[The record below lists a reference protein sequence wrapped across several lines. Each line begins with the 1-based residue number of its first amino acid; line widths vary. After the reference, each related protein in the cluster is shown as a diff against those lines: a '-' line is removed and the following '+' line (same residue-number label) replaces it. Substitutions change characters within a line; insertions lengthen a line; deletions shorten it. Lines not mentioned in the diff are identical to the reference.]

1 MTEHDQP
8 TTPEQDLKIE
18 HLVDTTD
25 MSYALARAAV
35 LGLRIEQP
43 AATDTPA
50 SHESGEASSSR
61 KRPKRRYHPVSR
73 VPDADSAYDP
83 NWNVTRDKL
92 TAEEQAEQDALNAF
106 GRAMVDNE
114 LDTVAAA
121 RAKAAETPREDS
133 PEELQARKD
142 AVNADWDRIER
153 EIEDKII
160 SGEIPDPIYDAPPD
174 RRFFDPYNRKP
185 TK

>member
-121 RAKAAETPREDS
+121 RA
-133 PEELQARKD
+133 
-142 AVNADWDRIER
+142 NADWDRIKR